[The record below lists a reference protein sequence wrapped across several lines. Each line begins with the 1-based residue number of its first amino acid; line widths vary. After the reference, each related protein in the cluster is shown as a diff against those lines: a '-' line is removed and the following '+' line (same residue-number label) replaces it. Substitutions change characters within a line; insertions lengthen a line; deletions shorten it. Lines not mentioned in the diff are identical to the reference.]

1 MLRSFRLVPGHPTAE
16 QVVSLSISYPDLKE
30 GKEEKICF
38 LLFRL
43 HGGRVESFLGL
54 YVGSGVG
61 RNVWRDCLL
70 LTAAGLAQSVER
82 LTAEREVAGSIPG
95 AGPILRVLN

>member
-16 QVVSLSISYPDLKE
+16 QVVSDLKE

-43 HGGRVESFLGL
+43 QGGRVESFLGL
-54 YVGSGVG
+54 
-61 RNVWRDCLL
+61 
-70 LTAAGLAQSVER
+70 
-82 LTAEREVAGSIPG
+82 
-95 AGPILRVLN
+95 

>member
-54 YVGSGVG
+54 QVGSGVG

>member
-30 GKEEKICF
+30 GREEKICF

-54 YVGSGVG
+54 KVGSGVG
-61 RNVWRDCLL
+61 RNVCRKCLL
-70 LTAAGLAQSVER
+70 
-82 LTAEREVAGSIPG
+82 GSG
-95 AGPILRVLN
+95 VGWKVC

>member
-16 QVVSLSISYPDLKE
+16 QVVSLSDLKE

-43 HGGRVESFLGL
+43 HGGGVESFLGL
-54 YVGSGVG
+54 
-61 RNVWRDCLL
+61 
-70 LTAAGLAQSVER
+70 
-82 LTAEREVAGSIPG
+82 
-95 AGPILRVLN
+95 